1 MNLDFLLNCFQN
13 PAVPSSII
21 PKSKYALKSRKENRK
36 PKGKKL
42 RGWKMKTLAI
52 ISLEESEPI
61 FGTSLNTQRPQR
73 PHKSVYI
80 FFFLLKTWDRA
91 YQKTLTCHVASKFS
105 RFLVDAV
112 MLQQKA
118 R

>member
-1 MNLDFLLNCFQN
+1 
-13 PAVPSSII
+13 
-21 PKSKYALKSRKENRK
+21 
-36 PKGKKL
+36 
-42 RGWKMKTLAI
+42 MKTLAI

-73 PHKSVYI
+73 PHKSVYNI
-80 FFFLLKTWDRA
+80 FFFFCILKTWDRA